1 MNNKAHSRREKIM
14 KAGSTVFVAV
24 AVSSVIVAFS
34 VVSIRFLWAKKS
46 YNDRV
51 IEKKSAARDQV
62 ETNVANLGI
71 LSEQYPDL
79 NSSSSTNSTTILHA
93 LPPTYDYAALAS
105 SIEALAQRSGVSF
118 TGAIGQDDSANA
130 VESAPTSTPIE
141 IPLSLQVSGS
151 YDAIKKFVRNVEKSI
166 RPISITSVTYSGTNQ
181 SLRATVQATTYY
193 QPARSLDVSR
203 STVQ

>member
-1 MNNKAHSRREKIM
+1 MNNQTTTRREKIL
-14 KAGSTVFVAV
+14 KAGSTMFIVVAI
-24 AVSSVIVAFS
+24 ASVIVAFS

-51 IEKKSAARDQV
+51 IDQKTTARDQA
-62 ETNVANLGI
+62 EKNLENLGK
-71 LSEQYPDL
+71 LAEQFPAL
-79 NSSSSTNSTTILHA
+79 NSSSSTSSTAILHA

-130 VESAPTSTPIE
+130 VASAATSSPIE
-141 IPLSLQVSGS
+141 VPLSMQVSGS
-151 YDAIKKFVRNVEKSI
+151 YESVTSFVKNLELSTRPITVKSI
-166 RPISITSVTYSGTNQ
+166 TFTGTNAA
-181 SLRATVQATTYY
+181 LRATIEATTYY
-193 QPARSLDVSR
+193 QPTRSLDPTR